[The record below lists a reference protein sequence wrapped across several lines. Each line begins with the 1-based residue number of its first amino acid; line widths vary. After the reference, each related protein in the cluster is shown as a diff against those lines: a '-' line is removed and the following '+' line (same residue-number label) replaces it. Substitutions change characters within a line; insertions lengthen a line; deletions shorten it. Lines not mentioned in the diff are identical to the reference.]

1 MDFART
7 VVMIDIAPASALH
20 AIDEDAAWEAF
31 HARDR
36 SADGR
41 FVVAVRTTGIYCR
54 PSCAARRPRREHVRF
69 LDSPQA
75 ARAAGFRA
83 CLRCL
88 PDAVARDRQAVAAAI
103 AAIEAAEAPPPL
115 DRLAA
120 QVGYAPHHF
129 HRLFKRATGVTPAA
143 YARARRTARATQALA
158 AEPSVTAALYEAGY
172 AAPSRFYADSDQRL
186 GMAPGQWRRGG
197 EGVSIVWT
205 VAPSPMGPL
214 LVAMTERG
222 LARVAFEDDERA
234 LSQSLPAA
242 ELRPADT
249 PTRDRIARIVTATEA
264 PDPLLAEPARRL
276 SFIEAVS
283 RALLDAG

>member
-1 MDFART
+1 MTD
-7 VVMIDIAPASALH
+7 APPEPL
-20 AIDEDAAWEAF
+20 DEDAAWAAF
-31 HARDR
+31 DARDR
-36 SADGR
+36 TADGQ
-41 FVVAVRTTGIYCR
+41 FVVAVKTTGIYCR

-69 LDSPQA
+69 LDTPGA

-88 PDAVARDRQAVAAAI
+88 PDDVTRDRQAVAAAI
-103 AAIEAAEAPPPL
+103 SLIDAADVPPSL
-115 DRLAA
+115 DTLAA

-158 AEPSVTAALYEAGY
+158 AEPSITAALYEAGY

-197 EGVSIVWT
+197 EGVAIAWT

-214 LVAMTERG
+214 LVAMTDRG
-222 LARVAFEDDERA
+222 LARIAFENDEHALVRA
-234 LSQSLPAA
+234 LPAA
-242 ELRPADT
+242 DIRPADAA
-249 PTRDRIARIVTATEA
+249 TRDRIARIVAATDV
-264 PDPLLAEPARRL
+264 PDPVLAEPARRIA
-276 SFIEAVS
+276 FIEAVS
-283 RALLDAG
+283 QALLGTG